1 MEQTDLDRQ
10 GEPAPCTALVLDGD
24 GSAEGARGTAGTAGT
39 AATAGTAGSDDP
51 RPARSRWVRALIRRP
66 VAVHLAVLIG
76 FIAAG
81 VAVTWPL
88 ATNLTGRLP
97 ASRDSGS
104 YVWGFWWVAP
114 PGEPLGN

>member
-10 GEPAPCTALVLDGD
+10 GEPAPGTALVLDGD
-24 GSAEGARGTAGTAGT
+24 GSAEAARETAE
-39 AATAGTAGSDDP
+39 TAGTAGSDDP

-66 VAVHLAVLIG
+66 VAVHLAVLIR
-76 FIAAG
+76 FLAAG

>member
-10 GEPAPCTALVLDGD
+10 GEPAPGTALVLDGD
-24 GSAEGARGTAGTAGT
+24 GSAEAARETAETAATAAT

-66 VAVHLAVLIG
+66 VAVHLAVLIR
-76 FIAAG
+76 FLAAG

-88 ATNLTGRLP
+88 ATHLTGRLP
-97 ASRDSGS
+97 ASRDSG
-104 YVWGFWWVAP
+104 
-114 PGEPLGN
+114 